1 MNYYRNLGSIYLKED
16 TKNKH
21 NEIVAKM
28 IYITEDKIRE
38 EKVVQK
44 SLNEIN

>member
-1 MNYYRNLGSIYLKED
+1 MNYYRNLGSIYLIY

-44 SLNEIN
+44 SLNETN

>member
-1 MNYYRNLGSIYLKED
+1 MNYYRNLGSIYLKEN
-16 TKNKH
+16 TKNKY

-44 SLNEIN
+44 SLNETN